1 MNRRFIFLFLFSI
14 LMVLPFRSPA
24 PLIYTPGEG
33 WVYEPVGGSGKWQR
47 TRAKDQLIVA
57 QDAFD
62 KKDFSTALR
71 AAHRTVLVWPLSDYA
86 PQAQY
91 LVGRC
96 YEEKGYDERAFKEY
110 QKLVEK
116 YPRAINYDDVLKRQ
130 YEIAN
135 RFLAG
140 EWFKLWGYIPFFPS
154 MEKTADL
161 YQKVVKNGPYSEIA
175 PQAQLKIGAAREK
188 QSNYPE
194 AVKAYERAADRYNDR
209 PQIASDA
216 LYKQGMAYHK
226 QAVTAEYDQNT
237 AAQAIATFTDFMTL
251 FPDDARVPAAQK
263 IIAQLKLEQARGNF
277 EIAKYY
283 EKERR
288 WGSAKIYY
296 NEVINLLLNDPNTS
310 YAVQARERL
319 DALNKRLQSDSK

>member
-1 MNRRFIFLFLFSI
+1 LVL
-14 LMVLPFRSPA
+14 LPFRSPA

-33 WVYEPVGGSGKWQR
+33 WVYEPVGGGGKWQR

-71 AAHRTVLVWPLSDYA
+71 AANRTVKVWPLSDYT

-91 LVGRC
+91 LIGRC

-116 YPRAINYDDVLKRQ
+116 YPKAINYDDVLKRQ
-130 YEIAN
+130 FEIAN

-140 EWFKLWGYIPFFPS
+140 EWFRIWGYVPFFPS

-161 YQKVVKNGPYSEIA
+161 YGKIVKNGPYSDIA
-175 PQAQLKIGAAREK
+175 PQAQLKIGEAREK
-188 QSNYPE
+188 QSNYPL

-209 PQIASDA
+209 PAIASEA
-216 LYKQGMAYHK
+216 LYKQALAYNK
-226 QAVTAEYDQNT
+226 QAASAEYDQNT
-237 AAQAIATFTDFMTL
+237 AAQAIATFTDFITL
-251 FPDDARVPAAQK
+251 FPNDSRVPEAQK
-263 IIAQLKLEQARGNF
+263 IIATLRTEQARGNF

-288 WGSAKIYY
+288 WNSAKIYY
-296 NEVINLLLNDPNTS
+296 NEVVSLMLSDPNS
-310 YAVQARERL
+310 PYAVQALERL
-319 DALNKRLQSDSK
+319 DALNKRLQSASK